1 LGVLSGSLRTTGSGV
16 NGLDRG
22 RLVKTRHA
30 VALVLVDWYLM
41 VPPTED
47 GNHIDPFVP
56 LPKWVVLR
64 AFDTATACDEAQDQ
78 LRDRISHL
86 NLQIPGAPVASEA
99 AEFSQCIDSYDPRL
113 KEKYAMTFRSEKLI
127 L

>member
-1 LGVLSGSLRTTGSGV
+1 MGVLSGSLRTTGSGV

-41 VPPTED
+41 VPPTKD
-47 GNHIDPFVP
+47 GNHIDPFVT

-86 NLQIPGAPVASEA
+86 NLQIPGAPAASGA
-99 AEFSQCIDSYDPRL
+99 AEFSQCIASHDPRL
-113 KEKYAMTFRSEKLI
+113 KEK
-127 L
+127 